1 MCAPWLS
8 SPAKLLSWAGLRLAR
23 AAARPALLAGSAC
36 CGCALAGGRLCMA
49 AGCDMMSGGL
59 AEGSE
64 FAGAADA
71 SGFARALLM
80 GICCA
85 GAAWAAEGRGRD
97 RANDA

>member
-1 MCAPWLS
+1 
-8 SPAKLLSWAGLRLAR
+8 
-23 AAARPALLAGSAC
+23 
-36 CGCALAGGRLCMA
+36 MA